1 MFVAVDVVPG
11 ANPLEV
17 ITNVR
22 AQLPILEK
30 KYPSVLKGE
39 VIYDVTNYI
48 RSSIK
53 EVLKTIGEATLIVT
67 AIIFL
72 FLGSLRTVIIP
83 VVTIPLSLI
92 GVCSL
97 MLALG
102 FSLNLLTLLA
112 MVLAIGLVVD
122 DAIVVVENIYRHI
135 EAGMSSFDAALKGA
149 REIAMPV
156 IAMSITLAAAYAPIA
171 VMQGITG
178 ALFTEFAITLA
189 AAVIISGIVA
199 LTLSPMMCSKILTSD
214 ISEAKFVKKVDA
226 FFLRLKNVSLLTAT

>member
-1 MFVAVDVVPG
+1 VFVAVDVVPG